1 MPSSRFAE
9 TDSVYPR
16 SKKYGLQIYSL
27 AMPGGRIYVINSPK
41 LVLSAQRQ
49 PKTLSFWFIEA
60 KFTAKLG
67 GLSKEAS
74 DKLLAN
80 LPHKQEDPGLF
91 IKGMSATHKAMMPGE
106 SIDYMT
112 LVAAKVAAA
121 SLERFETDETA
132 RRIDL
137 WNWVQHEMTLETTES
152 VYGPANPYRDP
163 EVENGFWQV
172 HTTECAVVTG
182 TYIYF

>member
-1 MPSSRFAE
+1 
-9 TDSVYPR
+9 
-16 SKKYGLQIYSL
+16 
-27 AMPGGRIYVINSPK
+27 MPGGRIYVINSPE

-74 DKLLAN
+74 DKLLAD
-80 LPHKQEDPGLF
+80 LPHEQEGPGLF
-91 IKGMSATHKAMMPGE
+91 MKGMNATHKAMMPGE
-106 SIDYMT
+106 GLDHMS

-121 SLERFETDETA
+121 SLGKFETDDTA

-137 WNWVQHEMTLETTES
+137 WDWVQHEMTVETTES
-152 VYGPANPYRDP
+152 VYGPTNPYRDH

-172 HTTECAVVTG
+172 HNTECVVVTG
-182 TYIYF
+182 TDSHS